1 MKKIPFY
8 RRYPL
13 TCALF
18 LLLVTTAVTLAVV
31 LSHFDLARARHYL
44 TQELSQILQQPVGIG
59 KLNLTYQQGLAVE
72 VHNIGIGDGE
82 ELDIRIPQL
91 TGVLRLRPLLQGELL
106 LDQVFLTE
114 PQIFLARTG
123 TTETLDRGAVSSKT
137 GDLFKRFGL
146 SLLTIRHGRIDL
158 SRDRLYPQR
167 LPDQIDNLNLV
178 LRGWQTQ
185 RSGYLVVSGELP
197 ENKGKFTI
205 ETELPPPAQLA
216 EWRNQPLKLK
226 ADLKQLSRSLLPTV
240 VGDHLP
246 AHFDTTLSLKG
257 SPSSGSTFHIQAN
270 ASDSG
275 RPLLSAEGV
284 WNSQVMAENLQKLQ
298 VRLHDLPLQG
308 QLLFTRGA
316 TGTQLQGRLS
326 GSDIPLLPLLRKWSI
341 PRADKVLA
349 GSIKA
354 AAVEFVGNFGTAE
367 NSAPGD
373 RFHYQASAELE
384 AGRLQLSGQEQLEE
398 ISLTLQMDKRLL
410 QITQGRASW
419 REQRLSFEGTVNN
432 WSDARSFTLRAA
444 AQPETSLIRQLFAE
458 SLPQQ
463 LILNGTAPTTLS
475 LEGTSDAIRGAL
487 TVDLDA
493 LQLQLHQL
501 FDKQPHQQGG
511 LQISGEWR
519 PKQLQIESARLLLG
533 ETGIDAIAAIPIGE
547 QQGPLRLQLSSIDLL
562 PLQQFSPLLH
572 KLKSR
577 GMLDLDLHYSD
588 AAQFSGELILENVGT
603 HLTSLIGDI
612 NSATG
617 RISFDQA
624 GLDFNQLAAHIGSS
638 PVQIDGNLRNWKNF
652 LLDLRVTGQ
661 EIGARDLVFT
671 NPDMVVFD
679 LDGRLLINKGGIIFD
694 PVQVQLENGTDATVS
709 GYVRNFSDPETY
721 LEIDSF
727 EHVDVLEI
735 IKLFTGP
742 AKKKSTRQKKSAHPV
757 RILARASQG
766 TLGGLK
772 FQQAEG
778 LISVGRGLFTLHPLT
793 FRHQDGYCL
802 ARVEH
807 ERGRLK
813 ISGHLEDFN
822 ASTLY
827 SEALHARGLVT
838 GKLRGDFYLEG
849 DGTGDTF
856 WASSRG
862 GAHLEV
868 HNGALR
874 KFRGLARVF
883 SLLNI
888 SQLFELKLPDMDS
901 KGMPFSLLKASVSI
915 TEGVIST
922 ENLNILSNAMNMSL
936 VGKRNIVEDTID
948 LTVGIKPLRTV
959 DKIITAIP
967 VAGWLLAGEEKAL
980 LTAHFK
986 VQGPADDPDVIAVP
1000 ASSLSKT
1007 VLGIVQRTLGLPG
1020 KLISDPAKLFPQGEA
1035 SPPSPANQ
1043 DKTPAPGK
1051 MPATP

>member
-1 MKKIPFY
+1 MKRIPFY

-13 TCALF
+13 TCALL

-31 LSHFDLARARHYL
+31 LSHFDLARARQYL

-72 VHNIGIGDGE
+72 VHNIGIGDGR

-106 LDQVFLTE
+106 LDRVFLNE
-114 PQIFLARTG
+114 PQINLARSG
-123 TTETLDRGAVSSKT
+123 ATETLARGAVSSKT
-137 GDLFKRFGL
+137 GDLFKRFGV

-158 SRDRLYPQR
+158 SRDRLYPSR
-167 LPDQIDNLNLV
+167 LPDRIDNLNLV
-178 LRGWQTQ
+178 LRGWQTE

-197 ENKGKFTI
+197 ANQGKFTI

-216 EWRNQPLKLK
+216 EWRHQPLRLK
-226 ADLKQLSRSLLPTV
+226 TDLKQVSRALLPAAI
-240 VGDHLP
+240 GDQLP
-246 AHFDTTLSLKG
+246 ARFDMAFSLKG
-257 SPSSGSTFHIQAN
+257 SPASGTGFRIRAS

-275 RPLLSAEGV
+275 SSLLAAEGV
-284 WNSQVMAENLQKLQ
+284 WSSQEMTEHLQGLQ

-308 QLLFTRGA
+308 QVLITRGA
-316 TGTQLQGRLS
+316 DGTQLEGNLS
-326 GSDIPLLPLLRKWSI
+326 GADIPLLPLLRKWSTS
-341 PRADKVLA
+341 RTDRLLA
-349 GSIKA
+349 GSIKTA
-354 AAVEFVGNFGTAE
+354 TVEFSGTFGAADD
-367 NSAPGD
+367 SGPGD
-373 RFHYQASAELE
+373 LFRYQANAELE
-384 AGRLQLSGQEQLEE
+384 AGRLELSSREQLEG
-398 ISLTLQMDKRLL
+398 ISLALQMDKQRLK
-410 QITQGRASW
+410 ITRGSAYW
-419 REQRLSFEGTVNN
+419 REQGLSFEGEVSN
-432 WSDARSFTLRAA
+432 WRDTPSFTMRAA
-444 AQPETSLIRQLFAE
+444 ARPETAIVHQTFAD

-463 LILNGTAPTTLS
+463 LTLNGTAPTTLT
-475 LEGTSDAIRGAL
+475 LEGKSNEIRGEL
-487 TVDLDA
+487 KVDLDA

-501 FDKQPHQQGG
+501 FDKQPHQQGK
-511 LQISGEWR
+511 LQVSGEWR
-519 PKQLQIESARLLLG
+519 PGQVEIGSARLLLG
-533 ETGIDAIAAIPIGE
+533 DTAITATSAIPLGDH
-547 QQGPLRLQLSSIDLL
+547 QKPLQLQFSGIDLL
-562 PLQQFSPLLH
+562 ALQQFSPLLL

-577 GMLDLDLHYSD
+577 GKLVLDLDYSE
-588 AAQFSGELILENVGT
+588 ATQISGELTLENAGA

-617 RISFDQA
+617 RISFDRA
-624 GLDFNQLAAHIGSS
+624 GLDFNQLAARIGNS
-638 PVQIDGNLRNWKNF
+638 PVQIDGSLQNWQNF
-652 LLDLRVTGQ
+652 LLDLRVKGQ
-661 EIGARDLVFT
+661 EIAARDLVFT

-709 GYVRNFSDPETY
+709 GYVRNFADPETY
-721 LEIDSF
+721 LEIDSS

-742 AKKKSTRQKKSAHPV
+742 AKIKSPRQKNAGHPV
-757 RILARASQG
+757 RILARAAQG

-778 LISVGRGLFTLHPLT
+778 LITVARGLFTLHPLT

-813 ISGHLEDFN
+813 ISGHLEDFD

-849 DGTGDTF
+849 DGTGDAF

-862 GAHLEV
+862 GAHLEI

-874 KFRGLARVF
+874 KFRSLARVF

-888 SQLFELKLPDMDS
+888 SQLFELSLPDMDS
-901 KGMPFSLLKASVSI
+901 KGMPFTLLKGSVSI
-915 TEGVIST
+915 KDGVIST

-936 VGKRNIVEDTID
+936 VGHRNILEDTLD
-948 LTVGIKPLRTV
+948 LTVGVKPLRTV

-980 LTAHFK
+980 ITAHFK
-986 VQGPADDPDVIAVP
+986 VQGPADDPDVIAIP

-1020 KLISDPAKLFPQGEA
+1020 KLISDPAKLFPQGA
-1035 SPPSPANQ
+1035 APSLSPTGQ
-1043 DKTPAPGK
+1043 DKNPLPKK